1 MRGAIHT
8 REKARMIV
16 VLVSSSRQHAE
27 EEEEEE
33 EEEDDAVRLL
43 TRATQYKPQPT
54 CHLSLDFTLP
64 TQYR

>member
-1 MRGAIHT
+1 
-8 REKARMIV
+8 MIV